1 MIVPEYWAEAI
12 RNTRHKGRRLVV
24 RRFGWSDDSVAAAQA
39 HADMRVQE
47 ALDTLLQ
54 GHEVP
59 RRERLTNYGVDGV
72 PIREQIV
79 ERQGD
84 VVITR
89 NSYGALC
96 LNTPDV
102 LFADID
108 YPPAPTTWALPI
120 ALAVV
125 LWIVLLVVGV
135 NLLNGTAGFL
145 LATIVVLALNA
156 MMLGR
161 AKRNTHRREQLE
173 AQALARVE
181 RFSTQ
186 HPYWHLRAYRT
197 PAGLRLLAMHA
208 TFSPH
213 DAEVQQLFTALHTDK
228 LYMRMCRVQHCF
240 RARLTPKP
248 WRVGIRRRIRPPFA
262 AWSAEQAFRPDRLQW
277 IAEYERR
284 SRSHAACSFLRAYGN
299 ETKVADKAEVV
310 REMHDRVTQAYAS
323 LPLA

>member
-12 RNTRHKGRRLVV
+12 RDTRHKGRRLVV

-39 HADMRVQE
+39 HAELRVQE

-54 GHEVP
+54 GQDVP

-79 ERQGD
+79 ERQD
-84 VVITR
+84 DLVITR

-96 LNTPDV
+96 LNTPNV

-108 YPPAPTTWALPI
+108 HPPLPTTWALSPV
-120 ALAVV
+120 LTVV
-125 LWIVLLVVGV
+125 LWSGLWVLGA

-145 LATIVVLALNA
+145 LAAVVVIALNA
-156 MMLGR
+156 LMLR
-161 AKRNTHRREQLE
+161 RTKRNTQRRAQLE
-173 AQALARVE
+173 TQALARVE
-181 RFSTQ
+181 RFSAK
-186 HPYWHLRAYRT
+186 HPDWHLRTYRT
-197 PAGLRLLAMHA
+197 PAGLRVLVMHA

-213 DAEVQQLFTALHTDK
+213 DDEVQQLFAALHTDK

-248 WRVGIRRRIRPPFA
+248 WRVGVRRRIRPPFA

-284 SRSHAACSFLRAYGN
+284 ARGHAACSFLRAYGN
-299 ETKVADKAEVV
+299 EAQVDAKAEVV
-310 REMHDRVTQAYAS
+310 RAVHDRMTQAYAS

>member
-12 RNTRHKGRRLVV
+12 RDTRHKGRRLVV

-39 HADMRVQE
+39 HAELRVQE

-54 GHEVP
+54 GQDVP

-79 ERQGD
+79 ERQD
-84 VVITR
+84 DLVITR

-96 LNTPDV
+96 LNTPNV

-108 YPPAPTTWALPI
+108 HPPVPTTWALSWV
-120 ALAVV
+120 LTVV
-125 LWIVLLVVGV
+125 LWSGLWVLGA
-135 NLLNGTAGFL
+135 NLINGTAGFL
-145 LATIVVLALNA
+145 LAATVVIALNA
-156 MMLGR
+156 LMLR
-161 AKRNTHRREQLE
+161 RTKRNTQRRAQLE
-173 AQALARVE
+173 AQALARME
-181 RFSTQ
+181 RFSAK
-186 HPYWHLRAYRT
+186 HPDWHLRTYRT
-197 PAGLRLLAMHA
+197 PAGLRVLVMHA

-213 DAEVQQLFTALHTDK
+213 DDEVQQLFAALHTDK

-240 RARLTPKP
+240 RACLTPKP

-284 SRSHAACSFLRAYGN
+284 ARGHAACSFLRAYGN
-299 ETKVADKAEVV
+299 EGSVDAKAEAV
-310 REMHDRVTQAYAS
+310 RAVHDRMTQAYES